1 MSKKTVITGATSGVG
16 KATAIAL
23 ARHGHELFLLGRNQN
38 KLQETQKEIQNA
50 LPQARVHCIVADLCD
65 LASVKAAADEISTHT
80 DGIDVL
86 INNAGGIF
94 GSFYRT
100 NDGLEEAFQVNHL
113 SHYLL
118 TRKLFPLL
126 EKSGAGR
133 IISVSS
139 EAHKMGKIDFDD
151 LSATKNFNG
160 WRQYGATKMMNI
172 LFAFRLHH
180 LYYKRNGIAS
190 FALHPGVVRTK
201 FGANN
206 GGYLSFFS
214 WLPFLKT
221 PEQGAETSIFLATE
235 PMENL
240 TSGSYYKD
248 KKIASPHPKTLDLSY
263 QEALWVQSKVI
274 LKRKGFL

>member
-23 ARHGHELFLLGRNQN
+23 ARHGHELFLLGRSHQ
-38 KLQETQKEIQNA
+38 KLNETQLEIKKA
-50 LPQARVHCIVADLCD
+50 LPQAIVHVIILDLCN
-65 LASVKAAADEISTHT
+65 LASVQAAAQEIGTLT
-80 DGIDVL
+80 DYIDVL

-100 NDGLEEAFQVNHL
+100 TDGLEEAFQVNHL
-113 SHYLL
+113 GHFLL
-118 TRKLFPLL
+118 TNKLLPLI
-126 EKSGAGR
+126 EKSQESR

-139 EAHKMGKIDFDD
+139 EAHKMGKINFDD
-151 LSATKNFNG
+151 LSAANDFNG

-180 LYYKRNGIAS
+180 LYQSKGVSS

-235 PMENL
+235 PIENL

-248 KKIASPHPKTLDLSY
+248 KKIASSHHKTLDLSY
-263 QEALWVQSKVI
+263 QEALWVRSESL

>member
-23 ARHGHELFLLGRNQN
+23 ARHGHELFLVGRSQQ
-38 KLQETQKEIQNA
+38 KLHDTQKEIKKA
-50 LPQARVHCIVADLCD
+50 LPQTVIHAVVADFCN
-65 LASVKAAADEISTHT
+65 LASVHSAAQEIATLT
-80 DGIDVL
+80 DYIDVL

-94 GSFYRT
+94 NSFYRT
-100 NDGLEEAFQVNHL
+100 TDGLEEAFQVNHL
-113 SHYLL
+113 SPFLFTKKLL
-118 TRKLFPLL
+118 PLL
-126 EKSGAGR
+126 EKSEESR

-151 LSATKNFNG
+151 LSAAKNFSG
-160 WRQYGATKMMNI
+160 WRQYGATKMMNV
-172 LFAFRLHH
+172 LFAFRLHQ
-180 LYYKRNGIAS
+180 LYQQKGISS

-206 GGYLSFFS
+206 GGYLSLFS

-235 PMENL
+235 SIENL
-240 TSGSYYKD
+240 QSGRYYKD
-248 KKIASPHPKTLDLSY
+248 KKVASTHPKTRDLTY
-263 QEALWVQSKVI
+263 QETLWVRSESL
-274 LKRKGFL
+274 LKQKGFL

>member
-1 MSKKTVITGATSGVG
+1 MNKEFEGLTAIITGAGSGIGLEVAKG
-16 KATAIAL
+16 LAANGAKVFGFDINQGEMSSYATYIKCDI
-23 ARHGHELFLLGRNQN
+23 G
-38 KLQETQKEIQNA
+38 NA
-50 LPQARVHCIVADLCD
+50 L
-65 LASVKAAADEISTHT
+65 SVTEAFNEFAKSSKSL
-80 DGIDVL
+80 DVL